1 MFNLLEKNIWLSFVL
16 LIGMGVLL
24 AVTGLHLGGS
34 LPTLK
39 SMPVGSLASAKSL
52 RVARAEEWFDSR
64 VLAAMAPSTNYLNPF
79 FTLHFQP
86 PPTPP
91 PPPTKKVELTYEGCI
106 IPSSG
111 EKRAC
116 IRLAGGVL
124 TLTNGA
130 KVIADH
136 VIKAIEVSTLTLTN
150 SAGQS
155 NVLQFNVKQA
165 IDVPAL

>member
-1 MFNLLEKNIWLSFVL
+1 MFNLLEKNIWLSFAL
-16 LIGMGVLL
+16 LTGMGVLL

-39 SMPVGSLASAKSL
+39 SLPAGSLPSGKSL
-52 RVARAEEWFDSR
+52 RVARAEEWFDAR
-64 VLAAMAPSTNYLNPF
+64 TLTAMSPSTNYLNPF

-91 PPPTKKVELTYEGCI
+91 PPPTKKIELTYEGCM
-106 IPSSG
+106 IPSTG

-116 IRLAGGVL
+116 IRLGDSLL

-136 VIKAIEVSTLTLTN
+136 VIKVIEVSSLTLTN

-155 NVLQFNVKQA
+155 NVLRFHVKQA
-165 IDVPAL
+165 IDVPAS